1 MTSPQ
6 LLTDFTYGHI
16 HASSERFA
24 RPNDLTPEHYDLI
37 IAAAS
42 WDARSSVITNLPIT
56 ADHCVLIRPPN
67 TPTNAGRI
75 ENERYLERW
84 LRVSCL
90 EVVPLEY
97 EDDLEAALAGLVVR
111 VRTLLQRPRSRVL
124 IDMSACARFLSL
136 GILWLIQHDGV
147 AGTID
152 VLYAEGDHTSALDDG
167 SYTDSEKDGWSLESI
182 PGYEGDWY
190 PTRPTSVLISA
201 GFDAS
206 RVSQILE
213 LNDVSRIGILFGIPG
228 VLDTFEGEALA
239 RNKAWIDAIGPHEKL
254 NQPAGDAVAVWR
266 ELVQWGRYDNIR
278 ALLGGP
284 KAHSLGIALAS
295 ITTGRFGLLY
305 LRPEVRRPR
314 SIKPLGPVWR
324 YRLRDRSALAGL

>member
-1 MTSPQ
+1 MTSEQ
-6 LLTDFTYGHI
+6 AGTDFTHGHI
-16 HASSERFA
+16 HATSQRFA
-24 RPNDLTPEHYDLI
+24 SVEDVPPEHYDLVI
-37 IAAAS
+37 VAAS
-42 WDARSSVITNLPIT
+42 WDSRCAVVTTLPIT
-56 ADHCVLIRPPN
+56 ADQCIVIHPPN
-67 TPTNAGRI
+67 TPAHHERI
-75 ENERYLERW
+75 KNEQAVMAW
-84 LRVSCL
+84 LRASCQDVSVL
-90 EVVPLEY
+90 DY
-97 EDDLEAALAGLVVR
+97 DGDLESALGDLAIR
-111 VRTLLQRPRSRVL
+111 VRALMRRPQSRVL

-147 AGTID
+147 AATID
-152 VLYAEGDHTSALDDG
+152 ILYAEGDHTKALKDG
-167 SYTDSEKDGWSLESI
+167 SYADSEEDGWSLESI

-239 RNKAWIDAIGPHEKL
+239 RNKAWIDAIGQHEKL
-254 NQPAGDAVAVWR
+254 NQSAGDAIAVWR
-266 ELVQWGRYDNIR
+266 ELVEWGPYDNIR

-284 KAHSLGIALAS
+284 KAHSLGVALAC

-305 LRPEVRRPR
+305 LRPDTRRPK
-314 SIKPLGPVWR
+314 SIGPLGPIWR
-324 YRLRDRSALAGL
+324 YRLRDRSALVGL